1 MKLSI
6 FAAILVFF
14 LSACSKA
21 DMGDPAQPS
30 GDCPFGIDGNGNC
43 LKEGQD
49 PRPFGG
55 TSKPGH

>member
-6 FAAILVFF
+6 FALTLLVI
-14 LSACSKA
+14 LSACSNA
-21 DMGDPAQPS
+21 NMGDPNAVAD
-30 GDCPFGIDGNGNC
+30 DCKFGVDGNGNC